1 MRINLRALTGLF
13 ILASSLLFSGFLV
26 SWYTTERITALED
39 MLNQEELSTP
49 NRHMMQGSLNWW
61 INQRVELSPI
71 SILLSIAGITT
82 MVVTPFIVYKK
93 SVQSIVRKQKP
104 QKFNKIVYSQDSV
117 ISDKLLEIDQLRN
130 KILKIEKTLVKSNN
144 QINNLKGTIRF
155 LNNTIMDS
163 LLTPSASIDL
173 KLRNIESEK
182 LPRRTVSG
190 LVEL

>member
-1 MRINLRALTGLF
+1 MRINLRALTALF

-49 NRHMMQGSLNWW
+49 NRNMMQGSLNWW

-71 SILLSIAGITT
+71 SILLSMAGIATI
-82 MVVTPFIVYKK
+82 VVTPFLVYKK

-182 LPRRTVSG
+182 LPEEQY
-190 LVEL
+190 LVL